1 MKMTK
6 LKVFLISLIVLG
18 VGLLLSSK
26 NVYKYCFSEGH
37 CWRFWEIFNSVEPYF
52 FILIPIL
59 LFSIV
64 TYFIKEGVFK
74 AWLKFTYF
82 YIPIYVLAILLLS
95 DNRGG
100 GFGPIFDSE
109 FFALTLSGL
118 YLIISFILVI
128 GNAISLKASKK

>member
-1 MKMTK
+1 MTK
-6 LKVFLISLIVLG
+6 LKVFLVSLIVLG
-18 VGLLLSSK
+18 IGLFLSSK

-59 LFSIV
+59 LFSTI
-64 TYFIKEGVFK
+64 TYFIKEDVFK
-74 AWLKFTYF
+74 AWLKFTYY
-82 YIPIYVLAILLLS
+82 YIPIYVLVILLLS

-109 FFALTLSGL
+109 FFAASLSGF
-118 YLIISFILVI
+118 YIIISLILVI
-128 GNAISLKASKK
+128 YKAVSLKGSKK